1 MTYEYCCILIKNT
14 QKMKSKEQIK
24 QELNG
29 STKKPSPKFLQKL
42 RQARIR
48 EMNELYEKGMR
59 EYREKNNQ
67 PPENQI

>member
-1 MTYEYCCILIKNT
+1 
-14 QKMKSKEQIK
+14 
-24 QELNG
+24 
-29 STKKPSPKFLQKL
+29 LQKL